1 MGSYRDRF
9 LNCTY
14 CRMRGG
20 PLTGVD
26 GLGVLCQACL
36 EGVHHNIPQAL
47 PGNIPPWAHYHIL
60 PGSTREMSGG
70 GTKRGREARRH
81 DRGEWRPRAT
91 SSRTRLALLRAT
103 RTVAPAIPRYRRM
116 PAASDEDIARRQCHR
131 HASIAAVR
139 RSPDYVEVQLR
150 SATGTLGSN
159 IPEPPDPEDMRKS
172 KRTWET
178 NMQWWRRALKA
189 LATSS
194 ACSAWRVRSGVGI
207 EMAFAS
213 GEGGSGVEWR
223 VRSGRHLPR
232 VREVSL

>member
-26 GLGVLCQACL
+26 GLGVLCQTCL
-36 EGVHHNIPQAL
+36 EWVRHNFPQAL
-47 PGNIPPWAHYHIL
+47 PGN
-60 PGSTREMSGG
+60 TRRM
-70 GTKRGREARRH
+70 
-81 DRGEWRPRAT
+81 
-91 SSRTRLALLRAT
+91 
-103 RTVAPAIPRYRRM
+103 PRYRRM

-189 LATSS
+189 LATWQPHLFSLEGQES
-194 ACSAWRVRSGVGI
+194 VSDGI
-207 EMAFAS
+207 CQWWS
-213 GEGGSGVEWR
+213 QS
-223 VRSGRHLPR
+223 
-232 VREVSL
+232 